1 MSEVR
6 RTRRRRVM
14 LALVVVLGF
23 VIHELAARALIDHG
37 VAGALLAGGGGWLT
51 VVAAAA
57 FLLLRLAAFVVVA
70 SLPVLLLRP
79 IYSSLISKMRG
90 GLGSP
95 SK

>member
-1 MSEVR
+1 MR
-6 RTRRRRVM
+6 RWVG
-14 LALVVVLGF
+14 LALMLVLGF
-23 VIHELAARALIDHG
+23 AVHELAARALIDQG

-70 SLPVLLLRP
+70 SLPVLLMRP
-79 IYSSLISKMRG
+79 IYSLLISKMRG